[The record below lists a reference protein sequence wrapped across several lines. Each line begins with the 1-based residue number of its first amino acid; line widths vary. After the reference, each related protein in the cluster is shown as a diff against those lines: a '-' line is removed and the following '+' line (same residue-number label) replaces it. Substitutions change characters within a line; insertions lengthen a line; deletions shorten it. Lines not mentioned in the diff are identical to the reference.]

1 MNIQDA
7 EFFKE
12 LLAMFKLE
20 SKEHLATIDS
30 GLNELEEMPSS
41 EKRKEIL
48 ETVFR
53 AAHSLKGAARTVGL
67 MDIEPFGQSLES
79 LFGVLKQKEI
89 NMTAQIYQLLHSTVD
104 NLGTL
109 IFTMDEQG
117 KLKEDKSKLSRI
129 MDDVNQYIR
138 LLNA

>member
-1 MNIQDA
+1 MNIQDV

>member
-30 GLNELEEMPSS
+30 GLNELEEMPTS

-67 MDIEPFGQSLES
+67 VDIEPFGQSLES

>member
-30 GLNELEEMPSS
+30 GLNELEEMPTS

>member
-67 MDIEPFGQSLES
+67 VDIEPFGQSLES